1 MGAAVLAN
9 RLVGAEAFDD
19 AGPVAALSMYDLPE
33 LFEANDQLWAAI
45 AERLQAAGVAGV
57 PARLTRG
64 LAPETVWSAPGLLL
78 AQACGYP
85 YMTTLR
91 PLAAL
96 IATPQYEAP
105 GCVGPFHSSAIVVR
119 KTERATGLA
128 DMRGARL
135 ALNSPSSG
143 SGMNLLR
150 AAVARHAGRR
160 PFFTRVAVTGSHVA
174 SVEAIAA
181 GEADVAAIDAV
192 TWAHIETFR
201 PALIRS
207 LRVLGWTD
215 TSPGLPLITTR
226 AGGGRLRTALFQ
238 ALADVARDPRLAPVR
253 RTLRLQG
260 FHALPEAHYYKV
272 LAHEQVAAD
281 LGYPDLV

>member
-1 MGAAVLAN
+1 
-9 RLVGAEAFDD
+9 
-19 AGPVAALSMYDLPE
+19 VAALPMYDLPE
-33 LFEANDQLWAAI
+33 LAAANDQLWAAV
-45 AERLQAAGVAGV
+45 AERLRAAGVAGV
-57 PARLTRG
+57 PAQLTRG
-64 LAPETVWSAPGLLL
+64 LEPEAVWSAPGLLL

-85 YMTTLR
+85 YMKALR
-91 PLAAL
+91 GRAAL
-96 IATPQYEAP
+96 VATPQYEAS
-105 GCVGPFHSSAIVVR
+105 GCAGPFHCSAIVVR
-119 KTERATGLA
+119 KTQRAGALA
-128 DMRGARL
+128 DLRGASL

-160 PFFTRVAVTGSHVA
+160 PFFTRVTLTGSHAA

-181 GEADVAAIDAV
+181 GEADVAAIDCV
-192 TWAHIETFR
+192 TWAHLETFR
-201 PALIRS
+201 SALTRG

-215 TSPGLPLITTR
+215 TSPGLPLITSR
-226 AGGGRLRTALFQ
+226 AGGPRLRTALFQ
-238 ALADVARDPRLAPVR
+238 ALADVARDPALAPVR